1 VRGSMS
7 IDAPYTGYRDRVRPE
22 WTDYS
27 GHMNVA
33 YYGYVFEE
41 AARALFRDLDIS
53 QAYRKRTD
61 HAFFA
66 LEQHMV
72 FKRELLEGQPLLFEA
87 QILAFN
93 GKRIQVFY
101 RMLNS
106 AENYVAAT
114 QEVLY
119 GHVDLVQRRS
129 VPVPAEVTARL
140 APVLDRHLAL
150 ARPPEAGRAIVIDR
164 GKGG

>member
-1 VRGSMS
+1 MT

-41 AARALFRDLDIS
+41 AARAFFRDLDIS
-53 QAYRKRTD
+53 QAYRERSN

-66 LEQHMV
+66 LEQHMI
-72 FKRELLEGQPLLFEA
+72 FKRELLEGQPLRFEA

-93 GKRIQVFY
+93 GKRIDVFY
-101 RMLNS
+101 RMLND
-106 AENYVAAT
+106 AENYLAAT

-119 GHVDLVQRRS
+119 GHVDLAARRS
-129 VPVPAEVTARL
+129 VPVPPEVAARL
-140 APVLDRHLAL
+140 ASVVQRHLAL
-150 ARPPEAGRAIVIDR
+150 PRPPEAGRAILPDR
-164 GKGG
+164 GKAG